1 MDTVRGELASAMLKL
16 LSVKRVLNAPA
27 QTSSPGKTGL
37 GLESRAAA
45 LERFLEQHQTW
56 VLALW
61 SVVYFAG
68 TMVRARAYPFWYDE
82 ILALLEARQPTLSAA
97 LSTLRDADWMPP
109 AHHAVLYWT
118 DKLLGHGE
126 IAFRIPA
133 MIGFWVF
140 SICLFVFARRRVS
153 ILFALLAMLLPYAS
167 SFQAYSFE
175 ARSYAFVLGFGGIAL
190 VSWQA
195 AAEGIGRPWSLA
207 GLAVGIAG
215 AVAFH
220 YWAVLIYLPLGGAE
234 LYRTVRR
241 RRVDWPV
248 WVAML
253 AGGLSLA
260 ASLYPILQGL
270 ESWSPHGAQVHR
282 RMYWNFYRIE
292 FRVFYAFA
300 FPAAALLAVWFL
312 LGGRK
317 EQPAEARR
325 AAIRDYEWVA
335 AVLFLSIPV
344 VAISIALASPHQ
356 VFAMRYAA
364 LTVTGYA
371 LLVSFVAAELA
382 GRRSAIG
389 IACVVAAL
397 APFTYLLTHPEY
409 NPNPPEPTGVLRRA
423 LEKETVVSDILVPQF
438 VEIWYYLPDSLK
450 PRFVTLSPTGA
461 DEKEWPFLGEFAKV
475 GVPVAAYRD
484 FASPG
489 KTFLLHTW
497 RRGDFRKLMAS
508 QGAIMETLASTRRYT
523 LVRVHSA
530 DQAS

>member
-1 MDTVRGELASAMLKL
+1 ML
-16 LSVKRVLNAPA
+16 NTAA
-27 QTSSPGKTGL
+27 QTSPPVETGL
-37 GLESRAAA
+37 GLERHAAA
-45 LERFLEQHQTW
+45 LERFLERHQAW

-61 SVVYFAG
+61 SVVYFGG

-82 ILALLEARQPTLSAA
+82 ILALLEARQPTVAA
-97 LSTLRDADWMPP
+97 AIGALRDADWMPP
-109 AHHAVLYWT
+109 AHHVVLYLT

-126 IAFRIPA
+126 VAFRIPA

-140 SICLFVFARRRVS
+140 SICLFVFARRRVGVV
-153 ILFALLAMLLPYAS
+153 FALLAMLLPYAS

-195 AAEGIGRPWSLA
+195 ATAGIGRPWSLV
-207 GLAVGIAG
+207 GLALGIAG

-234 LYRTVRR
+234 LYRTVRQR
-241 RRVDWPV
+241 RIDWPV
-248 WVAML
+248 WAAML

-270 ESWSPHGAQVHR
+270 QSWSPHGAQVHR

-300 FPAAALLAVWFL
+300 IPAAALLAAWFL

-325 AAIRDYEWVA
+325 TAIPDYEWVA
-335 AVLFLSIPV
+335 AVLFLLIPV
-344 VAISIALASPHQ
+344 AAISIALASPHQ
-356 VFAMRYAA
+356 VFALRYAA

-371 LLVSFVAAELA
+371 LLVSFVAARLA
-382 GRRSAIG
+382 ERRSAIG
-389 IACVVAAL
+389 VACVVAAL
-397 APFTYLLTHPEY
+397 APFTYLITHPEY
-409 NPNPPEPTGVLRRA
+409 NPNPPEPTESLRRA

-461 DEKEWPFLGEFAKV
+461 DEKEWPFLGEFAKI
-475 GVPVAAYRD
+475 GVPVGAYRD
-484 FASPG
+484 FAIPG
-489 KTFLLHTW
+489 KTFLLYTW
-497 RRGDFRKLMAS
+497 RHGDFEKMMAS
-508 QGAIMETLASTRRYT
+508 QGATMEPVASTRRYR

-530 DQAS
+530 DQATPRVIP